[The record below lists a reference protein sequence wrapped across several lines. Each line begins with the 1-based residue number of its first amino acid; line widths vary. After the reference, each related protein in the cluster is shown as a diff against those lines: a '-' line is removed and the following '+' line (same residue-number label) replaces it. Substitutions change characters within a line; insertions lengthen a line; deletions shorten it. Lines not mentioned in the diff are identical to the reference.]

1 MSKVVGEKLLQFVV
15 GLVAKGFVIISEIS
29 SDVRVRD
36 ATGFDGLLKEK
47 RMEQCTF

>member
-1 MSKVVGEKLLQFVV
+1 MPKVVGKELLQFVV

-36 ATGFDGLLKEK
+36 ATGFDGLLKVEK
-47 RMEQCTF
+47 MEQCTF